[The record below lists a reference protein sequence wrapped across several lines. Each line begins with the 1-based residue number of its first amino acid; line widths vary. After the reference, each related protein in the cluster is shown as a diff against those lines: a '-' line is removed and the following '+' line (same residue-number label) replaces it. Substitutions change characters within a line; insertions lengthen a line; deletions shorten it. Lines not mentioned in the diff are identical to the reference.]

1 MSEGS
6 RIPGFYRLS
15 IYERR
20 ALIAERS
27 GVPADELDR
36 ALHGGGLDPDKAD
49 KVVENVLG
57 TYGLPFG
64 VALNVRVNGRDHL
77 VPMVVEEPSVI
88 AAASNA
94 ARMVRASGGF
104 TAEVSEA
111 LMTGQVQLV
120 DVPNPSLA
128 CARLVHETPRLMEI
142 ARAAVPNLVSRGGG
156 PREIEVRDLGA
167 GCLVLHVY
175 VDCRDAMGANLVNAI
190 AEAIGP
196 VAAELS
202 HGTLGLRI
210 LSNLCDRRRVR
221 VHCRV
226 HPRDLGLSSRGSD
239 RPSDRARSLSEP
251 PSDGRRVPV
260 PPNVPPPES
269 ASASGRASD
278 GVAANRAAGRGD
290 GELTA
295 NRAAAGGDGERPANR
310 AAGGELHREGGAP
323 RGEFVDG
330 GVVADRIVLASRF
343 AEVDPYRAATHNK
356 GLMNGVDAVVLA
368 SGNDF
373 RAVEAGAH
381 AYAARSGRYAPLAV
395 WRRDGD
401 DLVGDLEMPLALG
414 TVGGTL
420 RVHPVAQTALKL
432 MGVKTADE
440 LAMVAASVGMASNL
454 AALRALATE
463 GIQRG
468 HMSLHA
474 RSVAVAAG
482 ALGDEVEHVA
492 LAIVERGTVTLEA
505 AQRALETLRT

>member
-15 IYERR
+15 IEERR
-20 ALIAERS
+20 ALVAARS
-27 GVPADELDR
+27 GVPVAELVA
-36 ALHGGGLDPDKAD
+36 ALEGGGLDPVRAD

-57 TYGLPFG
+57 TYALPFG
-64 VALNVRVNGRDHL
+64 VALNVKVNGKDHL

-120 DVPNPSLA
+120 DVSAPARAVS
-128 CARLVHETPRLMEI
+128 RLVHETPRLLEL
-142 ARAAVPNLVSRGGG
+142 ARQAVPNLVARGGG
-156 PREIEVRDLGA
+156 PRELEVRDLGS
-167 GCLVLHVY
+167 GCLVVHVY
-175 VDCRDAMGANLVNAI
+175 VDCKDAMGANLVNAI

-202 HGTLGLRI
+202 GGTLGLRI

-221 VHCRV
+221 VRCRV
-226 HPRDLGLSSRGSD
+226 HPRDLGLTGRPMDRSSEPARGST
-239 RPSDRARSLSEP
+239 
-251 PSDGRRVPV
+251 
-260 PPNVPPPES
+260 PPP
-269 ASASGRASD
+269 
-278 GVAANRAAGRGD
+278 AADAF
-290 GELTA
+290 L
-295 NRAAAGGDGERPANR
+295 
-310 AAGGELHREGGAP
+310 
-323 RGEFVDG
+323 DG
-330 GVVADRIVLASRF
+330 GLVADRIVLASRF
-343 AEVDPYRAATHNK
+343 AELDPYRAATHNK

-395 WRRDGD
+395 WRRDGE
-401 DLVGDLEMPLALG
+401 DLVGELEMPLALG

-420 RVHPVAQTALKL
+420 RVHPVAQMALR
-432 MGVKTADE
+432 VANVESAAE
-440 LAMVAASVGMASNL
+440 LSMVAASVGMASNL

-482 ALGDEVEHVA
+482 AHGPEVEHVA
-492 LAIVERGTVTLEA
+492 LAIVEEGRITLEA
-505 AQRALETLRT
+505 AQAALDALRR